1 MKIVGY
7 VVAAA
12 IVVTACHSDTI
23 SGPVSSL
30 VTPTCGAASVVTLSV
45 NQAAT
50 LACSSG
56 SFVNLAGGARYLIVP
71 QLASGGLQSGIP
83 YRAVAYQIGVSSSAT
98 HALSATHPVSAS
110 MVPAATSGPLAVPRF
125 GMQQQF
131 DAALR
136 RRARLAV
143 ASGQW
148 RNAATV
154 ASRASARDVS
164 AAIVPAAGTLRNFQV
179 LSGTNLNSASFISAT
194 ARLAFVGTNLL
205 VYVDTLA
212 PANGFTAS
220 QLQSFSQY
228 FDQTLYPLDIT
239 TFGQPADI
247 DGNGRVIMLL
257 SPTVNAFT
265 TTAQC
270 NSSGFVA
277 GYFDGLDFSAS
288 NNSNQGEIFY
298 GLVPDPNGT
307 LSCGHLVSDLLTI
320 LPATFLHELQH
331 LISFS
336 QHVTVRN
343 GQPEEGWLDEGMSIR
358 AEELGSEY
366 FEAKFPPPTGRKDP
380 AQIFPDSAQPFYLG
394 FLGDSYNYLQRTD
407 TASVTL
413 HSDADNGLQWRGGDW
428 LLLHWLGDLK
438 GKAVYTTLEHGAT
451 TGIAN
456 IAAAAGESFGTLF
469 GDFSLTLWTDSI
481 VGEPRSAIP
490 LRDRLQSRNLRQL
503 YARLSVTSGVA
514 PYPFSP
520 TVLTTTAP
528 VSATLVPGSM
538 AFYLLDLSAS
548 TSTVAIQFAA
558 PGGTALSAT
567 LNPQV
572 SIYRLP

>member
-1 MKIVGY
+1 MKFVGY
-7 VVAAA
+7 AAAAA
-12 IVVTACHSDTI
+12 IALTACHGDSITAPSDL
-23 SGPVSSL
+23 S
-30 VTPTCGAASVVTLSV
+30 TPTCGPASLVTLSV

-50 LACSSG
+50 LACTSG
-56 SFVNLAGGARYLIVP
+56 TFINLAGGAKYLIVP

-83 YRAVAYQIGVSSSAT
+83 YRAVSYQIGVPASAA
-98 HALSATHPVSAS
+98 HALSPVYAPSAS
-110 MVPAATSGPLAVPRF
+110 LVPAIMSGSPAAPLR

-136 RRARLAV
+136 RRARLALS
-143 ASGQW
+143 SGHWQD
-148 RNAATV
+148 AAPATP
-154 ASRASARDVS
+154 RARANSIS
-164 AAIVPAAGTLRNFQV
+164 AAVVPAAGSLRNFQV
-179 LSGTNLNSASFISAT
+179 LSGTSLASASFTTAT

-205 VYVDTLA
+205 VYIDTVA
-212 PANGFTAS
+212 PANGFTDA
-220 QLQSFSQY
+220 QLQAFSQY
-228 FDQTLYPLDIT
+228 FDQTLYPIDIAA
-239 TFGQPADI
+239 FGQPADI

-257 SPTVNAFT
+257 SPTVNALT

-288 NNSNQGEIFY
+288 ANSNQGEIFY

-307 LSCGHLVSDLLTI
+307 LSCAHPVTDLLTI

-336 QHVTVRN
+336 QHVSVRH

-366 FEAKFPPPTGRKDP
+366 FEAKFPPPSGRANP
-380 AQIFPDSAQPFYLG
+380 AQLFPDSSQG
-394 FLGDSYNYLQRTD
+394 FIAGMLGDSYAYLQRSD
-407 TASVTL
+407 TASLTL
-413 HSDADNGLQWRGGDW
+413 HTDADNGLQWRGGDW

-438 GKAVYTTLEHGAT
+438 GKAVYTALEHGTT

-469 GDFSLTLWTDSI
+469 GDFSLMPWTDSI

-490 LRDRLQSRNLRQL
+490 VRDRLQSRNLRQL

-538 AFYLLDLSAS
+538 AFYLLDLSSSA
-548 TSTVAIQFAA
+548 TSVAIQFAA
-558 PGGTALSAT
+558 PGGTALST
-567 LNPQV
+567 TFNPQV